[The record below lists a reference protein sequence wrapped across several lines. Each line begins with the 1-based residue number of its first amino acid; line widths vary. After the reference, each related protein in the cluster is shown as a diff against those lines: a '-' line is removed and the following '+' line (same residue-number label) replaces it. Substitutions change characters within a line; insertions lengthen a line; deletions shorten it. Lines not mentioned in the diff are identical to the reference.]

1 MLLKTPKRLVDIL
14 FPDRFLGEMRTPAPA
29 ECLRVAR
36 ALLKLSQHDVAAGA
50 EITRRSLA
58 AAESN
63 KPVFPDT
70 NLQLVD
76 FYVARGIE
84 FLGETKIGRETLR
97 AGARWAAP
105 NDPQASQETKSS
117 FRAEDQPLSFRAARA
132 LLEKEQADIAMEV
145 GLPLATIQSLERG
158 RKTADAYEKV
168 HRWFEKAGVEFTGW
182 GDVVTGKYYGVG
194 VRWKTSHNEQ
204 E

>member
-1 MLLKTPKRLVDIL
+1 
-14 FPDRFLGEMRTPAPA
+14 MRTPAPA

-36 ALLKLSQHDVAAGA
+36 ALLRLSQHDVAAGA

-63 KPVFPDT
+63 KPVFLDT

-84 FLGETKIGRETLR
+84 FLGETKIGKETLR

-105 NDPQASQETKSS
+105 DDPQASHETKSS
-117 FRAEDQPLSFRAARA
+117 FRAEDHPLSFRAARA
-132 LLEKEQADIAMEV
+132 LLEKEQADIAIEV

-158 RKTADAYEKV
+158 RKTAEAYEKV
-168 HRWFEKAGVEFTGW
+168 HGWFEKAGVEFTGW

-194 VRWKTSHNEQ
+194 VRWKSTPEDIQ
-204 E
+204 AK

>member
-1 MLLKTPKRLVDIL
+1 
-14 FPDRFLGEMRTPAPA
+14 
-29 ECLRVAR
+29 
-36 ALLKLSQHDVAAGA
+36 
-50 EITRRSLA
+50 
-58 AAESN
+58 
-63 KPVFPDT
+63 
-70 NLQLVD
+70 
-76 FYVARGIE
+76 
-84 FLGETKIGRETLR
+84 
-97 AGARWAAP
+97 
-105 NDPQASQETKSS
+105 
-117 FRAEDQPLSFRAARA
+117 
-132 LLEKEQADIAMEV
+132 MEV

>member
-1 MLLKTPKRLVDIL
+1 
-14 FPDRFLGEMRTPAPA
+14 MRTPAPA

-36 ALLKLSQHDVAAGA
+36 ALLKLSQHDAAAGA
-50 EITRRSLA
+50 GVTRKSLA

-63 KPVFPDT
+63 RPVFPDT

-76 FYVARGIE
+76 FYVGRGIE
-84 FLGETKIGRETLR
+84 FLGETSIGKETLR

-105 NDPQASQETKSS
+105 NDPQASRETKET
-117 FRAEDQPLSFRAARA
+117 FRAEDQPVSFRAARA
-132 LLEKEQADIAMEV
+132 LLEKEQADIALEV
-145 GLPLATIQSLERG
+145 GLPLSIIQGLERG
-158 RKTADAYEKV
+158 RKTTEAYEKV
-168 HRWFEKAGVEFTGW
+168 HSWFEQAGVEFTGW

-194 VRWKTSHNEQ
+194 VRRKTFDTEQ

>member
-1 MLLKTPKRLVDIL
+1 
-14 FPDRFLGEMRTPAPA
+14 MRTPAPA

-36 ALLKLSQHDVAAGA
+36 ALLKLSQHDAAAGA

-76 FYVARGIE
+76 FYIAQGIE
-84 FLGETKIGRETLR
+84 FLGESNIGKETLR

-105 NDPQASQETKSS
+105 HDPQASHETKSS
-117 FRAEDQPLSFRAARA
+117 FRAEDHPLSFRAARA
-132 LLEKEQADIAMEV
+132 LLQKEQADIAMDV
-145 GLPLATIQSLERG
+145 GLPLAVIQSLERG
-158 RKTADAYEKV
+158 RKTVEAYEKV
-168 HRWFEKAGVEFTGW
+168 QRWFEIAGVEFTGW

-194 VRWKTSHNEQ
+194 VRWKSTGSESRKP
-204 E
+204 

>member
-1 MLLKTPKRLVDIL
+1 
-14 FPDRFLGEMRTPAPA
+14 MRTPAPA

-50 EITRRSLA
+50 AITRRSLA
-58 AAESN
+58 AAESD
-63 KPVFPDT
+63 KPVFLDT

-84 FLGETKIGRETLR
+84 FLGETSIGKESVR
-97 AGARWAAP
+97 AGARWTAP
-105 NDPQASQETKSS
+105 DDPQASQETKSL
-117 FRAEDQPLSFRAARA
+117 FRAEDYPLSFRAARA
-132 LLEKEQADIAMEV
+132 LLEKEQADIAMAV

-158 RKTADAYEKV
+158 RKATEAYEKV
-168 HRWFEKAGVEFTGW
+168 HSLFEQAGVEFTGW

-194 VRWKTSHNEQ
+194 VRWSIKSGKAGE
-204 E
+204 